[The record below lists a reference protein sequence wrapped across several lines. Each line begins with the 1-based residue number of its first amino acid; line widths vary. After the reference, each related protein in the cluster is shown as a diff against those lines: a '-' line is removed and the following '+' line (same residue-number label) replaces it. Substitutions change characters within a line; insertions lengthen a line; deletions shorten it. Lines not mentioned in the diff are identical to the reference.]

1 MVDVISLSP
10 KIVVIYFFAFAN
22 ICRYSATILPDSLSN
37 KTTFEVEVGWDI
49 LSGTGVTTA
58 LKIIVHTIVISI
70 TLEEKNKHY
79 PLIGTFLGTLQNL
92 MKG

>member
-1 MVDVISLSP
+1 MEKL
-10 KIVVIYFFAFAN
+10 
-22 ICRYSATILPDSLSN
+22 
-37 KTTFEVEVGWDI
+37 KTTKGKVPVLPTIRWDGI

-79 PLIGTFLGTLQNL
+79 PFLGTFLGTLQNL